1 MNHKL
6 EIKHLGPIDECALTI
21 DNINVFTGPQSNGKS
36 TIAKAVYFFRT
47 IKQDILNIMMQGGPR
62 SVDKKNRDTWEVVLK
77 AWMRDKFLQLFGT
90 SWVMPEDMKIKYTYK
105 QDVYIEVYL
114 NTVDDYSKNY
124 VSVFFSRAIEDFL
137 SDLDEYTFFDMG
149 SGQKEHHEQALVK
162 LFNDPYETV
171 FIPAGR
177 NLITLLSSQLNY
189 IFTSLEGVP
198 LRNIDYI
205 TRKYTELILKIKPL
219 FGDGIDGLRE
229 KYSSSLD
236 PTILKKYKNNQATIN
251 QAIRD
256 ARVILNAKYQYV
268 DGDERLY
275 LDEKKYIKINYSSS
289 GQQEIVWVLNL
300 LIYYLLEGKRVFLI
314 LEEPESHLYPETQRL
329 VGELLSLFL
338 NNSNSGLITTH
349 SPYLLGTL
357 NYLLLASQVP
367 SSCEGSIKAVVH
379 KKKWIDTK
387 NLAAY
392 FIHDG
397 KMDDAV
403 VSEEGI
409 TLIAND
415 VIEGASTHINDN
427 TDRILTCLYAEEDA
441 ND

>member
-1 MNHKL
+1 MSHKL
-6 EIKHLGPIDECALTI
+6 EIRHLGPVDECVLTI

-47 IKQDILNIMMQGGPR
+47 VKQDILNIIMQGGPQ
-62 SVDKKNRDTWEVVLK
+62 SVDKKNRDTWEAVLK

-90 SWVMPEDMKIKYTYK
+90 SWVMPDDMKVKYTYK

-137 SDLDEYTFFDMG
+137 RDLDEFTFFDM
-149 SGQKEHHEQALVK
+149 SVGQKEHHEQALSK

-219 FGDGIDGLRE
+219 FGEGIDGLRE
-229 KYSSSLD
+229 QYASNLD
-236 PTILKKYKNNQATIN
+236 ATILKKYKNNQATIN
-251 QAIRD
+251 QAIKD

-300 LIYYLLEGKRVFLI
+300 LIYYLLEGKKVFLI

-338 NNSNSGLITTH
+338 NNGNSGIITTH
-349 SPYLLGTL
+349 SPYLLGTF
-357 NYLLLASQVP
+357 NYMLLASQVP
-367 SSCEGSIKAVVH
+367 ASYEEDIKAVVH
-379 KKKWIDTK
+379 KKKWIDVK
-387 NLAAY
+387 DLSAY

-397 KMDDAV
+397 KMDGAV
-403 VSEEGI
+403 ASEEGI
-409 TLIAND
+409 TLIVND

-427 TDRILTCLYAEEDA
+427 TDKILTCLYAEESSD
-441 ND
+441 D